1 MAMSAR
7 NLARMAAALACAACG
22 LASVLTVLHADV
34 SYPLKLTA
42 DASVKSGVTT
52 VTSKVTIRVDRAMED
67 NRRKRVTDALA
78 YGGYA
83 NFLNTL
89 RPLPPVGAIETQ
101 SKMVDIKYTREEP
114 DGDGRRLIL
123 VADRPLFFLGE
134 TKPRA
139 GYELTVVDLRIDAKG
154 AVTGTMAGAAR
165 VKPSPSGVVLDN
177 YTDAPVQL
185 VAHVSAP

>member
-7 NLARMAAALACAACG
+7 MISRTAAAALVACG
-22 LASVLTVLHADV
+22 LATALAVLHAAG
-34 SYPLKLTA
+34 SYPLTLTA
-42 DASVKSGVTT
+42 DASIKSGVTT
-52 VTSKVTIRVDRAMED
+52 VTSKVAIRVDRAMED
-67 NRRKRVTDALA
+67 SRRKRVTDALA
-78 YGGYA
+78 YGGYS

-89 RPLPPVGAIETQ
+89 RPLPAVGAIQTQ
-101 SKMVDIKYTREEP
+101 TKMVDIKYTREEP

-139 GYELTVVDLRIDAKG
+139 GYELTVVELRIDAKG
-154 AVTGTMAGAAR
+154 AVTGQMAGAAR

-177 YTDAPVQL
+177 YTEAPAQL
-185 VAHVSAP
+185 TAHVSAP